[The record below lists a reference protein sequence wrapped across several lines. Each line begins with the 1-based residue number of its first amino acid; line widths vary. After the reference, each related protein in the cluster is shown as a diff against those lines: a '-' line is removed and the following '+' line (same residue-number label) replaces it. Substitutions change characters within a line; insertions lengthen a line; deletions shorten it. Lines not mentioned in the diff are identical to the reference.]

1 LRNNRQF
8 ALGFLAILALGIL
21 PSRIRAA
28 DAKTGTQ
35 VYLDYRAAL
44 QKATKLEEIL
54 PFMSAEYRQ
63 MLESQPK
70 KDAALWLGRLREG
83 TPVKDLKITKETAE
97 GNKCTV
103 EGTGTSARGNAIHGK
118 IHLVKEGGAW
128 KIDEEAWAT

>member
-1 LRNNRQF
+1 MKSSHALVF
-8 ALGFLAILALGIL
+8 ALCVFLAFGVWKVL
-21 PSRIRAA
+21 PAA
-28 DAKTGTQ
+28 DEKTGTQ

-54 PFMSAEYRQ
+54 PYMSAEYRQ
-63 MLESQPK
+63 MLQSQP

-83 TPVKDLKITKETAE
+83 TPVKDLKVTKETID
-97 GNKCTV
+97 GDKCTV